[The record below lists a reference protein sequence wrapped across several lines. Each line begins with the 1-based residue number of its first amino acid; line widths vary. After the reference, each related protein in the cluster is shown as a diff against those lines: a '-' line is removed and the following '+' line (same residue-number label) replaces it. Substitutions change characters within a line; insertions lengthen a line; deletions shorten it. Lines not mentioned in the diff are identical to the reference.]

1 MKVQDQMALPANSI
15 KHLDKNQ
22 YLKKKK
28 KKELVSILL
37 KLLQYIAE
45 EGILP
50 NSFYKATITQKVK
63 PDIPQKEKKNY
74 RPISLMN
81 TDKRKNSQQ

>member
-1 MKVQDQMALPANSI
+1 MKI
-15 KHLDKNQ
+15 
-22 YLKKKK
+22 
-28 KKELVSILL
+28 
-37 KLLQYIAE
+37 LQYIAE